1 MSAPFSAVLG
11 GYLDLRWRLNPVE
24 ATFHGV
30 PEFDGL
36 FAQYDA
42 ESVREQLAALVSY
55 ENAIEEADAGT
66 LAEEIDRTA
75 VLHSLRH
82 DMLLLGKERQFAHDP
97 AYHLLHA
104 VNGIFLLLARR
115 PADASARAVSLLAR
129 LDALPAFLDTA
140 IGVLTEPDTIFVG
153 MGISMIPGAVAL
165 IRDGLDDPAL
175 DLSVLDPF
183 ELESARV
190 RAVES
195 LEAFGEALEEMK
207 PRAGDHFAIGRELFD
222 RKLHTAHM
230 IAENADEL
238 LRFGERLRASAIAE
252 LEEIAAEIDPRA
264 HWKEIATRLR
274 ADMPSPESALDE
286 YREAME
292 ASRHF
297 TISRELMPV
306 PDAALEVMPTPGF
319 LRPLIPL
326 AAYQG
331 PGAFDPV
338 QRGLFLITL
347 PEDGESWRA
356 HCRAELPSTA
366 LHEGIPGHHLQMSI
380 GNRLPSVPRRV
391 LSTPAARE
399 GWALYCESLMA
410 EMGFLDSAAERFF
423 QAHHL
428 LWRAIRVILDVSLHT
443 KGMSMQDAAARLCD
457 ELGFEPAIAEAEA
470 KRYCAYPTY
479 QLCYAVGRRDI
490 LALRDDLRKART
502 DAFTLATFH
511 EELLQYGALPTALA
525 RWGMGLSAAQ

>member
-1 MSAPFSAVLG
+1 MG

-24 ATFHGV
+24 ATFHGLSD
-30 PEFDGL
+30 FDGL
-36 FAQYDA
+36 FAAFDA
-42 ESVREQLAALVSY
+42 ESVRAQLAALVAY
-55 ENAIEEADAGT
+55 ESAIEEAEADS

-82 DMLLLGKERQFAHDP
+82 DILQLGKERQFIHDP
-97 AYHLLHA
+97 SYHLMHA
-104 VNGIFLLLARR
+104 VNGIFLLLART
-115 PADASARAVSLLAR
+115 PADVSARAIALLAR
-129 LDALPAFLDTA
+129 LDALPAFLETA
-140 IGVLTEPDTIFVG
+140 VSVLAEPDAIFLGVG
-153 MGISMIPGAVAL
+153 ASMLPGAVAL
-165 IRDGLDDPAL
+165 IQDGLDDPAL
-175 DLSVLDPF
+175 DLSMLDPL
-183 ELESARV
+183 ELERARV
-190 RAVES
+190 RAVEA
-195 LEAFGEALEEMK
+195 LDAFGEALEGMQS
-207 PRAGDHFAIGRELFD
+207 RAGDHFAIGRELFD

-264 HWKEIATRLR
+264 HWQEIAARLR
-274 ADMPSPESALDE
+274 TDVPSPESALDE
-286 YREAME
+286 YREAMD

-297 TISRELMPV
+297 AISRGLMPST
-306 PDAALEVMPTPGF
+306 DATLDVVPTPGF

-338 QRGLFLITL
+338 QRGLFLVTL
-347 PEDGESWRA
+347 PENGESWRS

-380 GNRLPSVPRRV
+380 GNTLSSVPRRV

-410 EMGFLDSAAERFF
+410 EMGFLDSAEERFF
-423 QAHHL
+423 QAHNL
-428 LWRAIRVILDVSLHT
+428 LWRAVRVILDVSLHT
-443 KGMSMQDAAARLCD
+443 RGMSMHEAAERLQT
-457 ELGFEPAIAEAEA
+457 ELGFEAGIAEAEA

-490 LALRDDLRKART
+490 LALREDLRKAR
-502 DAFTLATFH
+502 AEGFTLGTFH

-525 RWGMGLSAAQ
+525 RWGMGLAAS

>member
-1 MSAPFSAVLG
+1 MS

-24 ATFHGV
+24 ATFHGLS
-30 PEFDGL
+30 EFDAL
-36 FAQYDA
+36 FPAYDA
-42 ESVREQLAALVSY
+42 ESVREQLAALVAY
-55 ENAIEEADAGT
+55 ENAIEEAEADS

-82 DMLLLGKERQFAHDP
+82 DMLLLGKERQFVHDP
-97 AYHLLHA
+97 SYHLMHA
-104 VNGIFLLLARR
+104 VNGIFLLLARTS
-115 PADASARAVSLLAR
+115 ADTSARATALLAR
-129 LDALPAFLDTA
+129 LDALPAFLETA
-140 IGVLTEPDTIFVG
+140 IAALTEPDSIFVG
-153 MGISMIPGAVAL
+153 VGASMIPGAVAL
-165 IRDGLDDPAL
+165 IQDGLDDPAL
-175 DLSVLDPF
+175 DLSMLDPL
-183 ELESARV
+183 ELERARV

-195 LEAFGEALEEMK
+195 LDAFGDALEEMK
-207 PRAGDHFAIGRELFD
+207 TRAGEHFAIGRELFD
-222 RKLHTAHM
+222 RKLRTAHM
-230 IAENADEL
+230 ITDNADEL
-238 LRFGERLRASAIAE
+238 LRFGERLRVSAIAE
-252 LEEIAAEIDPRA
+252 LEQIAAEIDPRA
-264 HWKEIATRLR
+264 HWQEIAERLR
-274 ADMPSPESALDE
+274 ADIPSPESALDE

-297 TISRELMPV
+297 TISRELMPTT
-306 PDAALEVMPTPGF
+306 DAVLEVMPTPGF

-338 QRGLFLITL
+338 QRGLFLVTL
-347 PEDGESWRA
+347 PENGESWRS

-380 GNRLPSVPRRV
+380 GNKLPSVPRRV

-410 EMGFLDSAAERFF
+410 EMGFLDSAEERFF
-423 QAHHL
+423 QAHNL
-428 LWRAIRVILDVSLHT
+428 LWRAVRVILDVSLHT
-443 KGMSMQDAAARLCD
+443 KGMSMLDAAARLRE
-457 ELGFEPAIAEAEA
+457 ELGFEPNIAEAEA

-490 LALRDDLRKART
+490 LALREDLRKARSEE
-502 DAFTLATFH
+502 FTLATFH

-525 RWGMGLSAAQ
+525 RWGMGLAEVG

>member
-1 MSAPFSAVLG
+1 MTATLSAVMG

-30 PEFDGL
+30 SEFDGL
-36 FAQYDA
+36 LPAFDD
-42 ESVREQLAALVSY
+42 ESVREQLAALVAY
-55 ENAIEEADAGT
+55 ENAIEEAESDT

-75 VLHSLRH
+75 VLHALRH
-82 DMLLLGKERQFAHDP
+82 DMFLLGRERQFVHDP
-97 AYHLLHA
+97 AYHLMHA
-104 VNGIFLLLARR
+104 VNGIFILLARQ
-115 PADASARAVSLLAR
+115 PADATARATALLAR
-129 LDALPAFLDTA
+129 LDALPAFLETA
-140 IGVLTEPDTIFVG
+140 VAVIAEPDAIFVSVG
-153 MGISMIPGAVAL
+153 ASMIPGAIAL
-165 IRDGLDDPAL
+165 IQDGLDDPAIDLSMLDPL
-175 DLSVLDPF
+175 DLAR
-183 ELESARV
+183 ARV
-190 RAVES
+190 QAVES
-195 LEAFGEALEEMK
+195 LEAFGDALEEMK
-207 PRAGDHFAIGRELFD
+207 ARAGNHYAIGRELFD
-222 RKLHTAHM
+222 IKLHTAHM

-238 LRFGERLRASAIAE
+238 LRFGEKLRASAIAE
-252 LEEIAAEIDPRA
+252 LELIAAEIDPNA
-264 HWKEIATRLR
+264 HWQEVAARLR
-274 ADMPSPESALDE
+274 TDNPSPESALDE
-286 YREAME
+286 YREAMD

-297 TISRELMPV
+297 TISRDLMPV
-306 PDAALEVMPTPGF
+306 PAATLDVVPTPDF

-331 PGAFDPV
+331 AGAFDPV
-338 QRGLFLITL
+338 QRGLFLVTL
-347 PEDGESWRA
+347 PEAGEAWHS

-380 GNRLPSVPRRV
+380 GNLLPSVPRRV

-423 QAHHL
+423 QAHNL

-443 KGMSMQDAAARLCD
+443 KGMSMEDAAKRLRD
-457 ELGFEPAIAEAEA
+457 ELGFDAGIADAEA

-490 LALRDDLRKART
+490 LALREDLRKARAG
-502 DAFTLATFH
+502 DFTLATFH

-525 RWGMGLSAAQ
+525 RWGMGLAAVE

>member
-1 MSAPFSAVLG
+1 MSTSLSAVID

-30 PEFDGL
+30 REFDGQL
-36 FAQYDA
+36 AAYDS
-42 ESVREQLAALVSY
+42 ESVREQLAALASY
-55 ENAIEEADAGT
+55 ESAIEEAEAGT

-75 VLHSLRH
+75 VLHSVRH
-82 DMLLLGKERQFAHDP
+82 EMLVLEREMPFARNP
-97 AYHLLHA
+97 AHHLWHA

-115 PADASARAVSLLAR
+115 PADSADRAASLLAR
-129 LDALPAFLDTA
+129 LQALPEFLETA
-140 IGVLTEPDTIFVG
+140 AQVITRPDSTLVGVARA
-153 MGISMIPGAVAL
+153 MIPGAISLVQ
-165 IRDGLDDPAL
+165 DGLDDPAL
-175 DLSVLDPF
+175 DLSMLDPL
-183 ELESARV
+183 ELERARV
-190 RAVES
+190 LAVES
-195 LEAFGEALEEMK
+195 IDGFAEALSEMEA
-207 PRAGDHFAIGRELFD
+207 RAGENFAIGRELFD

-230 IAENADEL
+230 IADNADEL

-252 LEEIAAEIDPRA
+252 LEQIAMEIDPHVPWRTVA
-264 HWKEIATRLR
+264 ERLR
-274 ADMPSPESALDE
+274 NDMPSPESALDE

-292 ASRHF
+292 ASRSF
-297 TISRELMPV
+297 TITRDLMPV
-306 PDAALEVMPTPGF
+306 PHAELDVVPTPNF

-338 QRGLFLITL
+338 QRGLFLVTV
-347 PEDGESWRA
+347 PENGESWSS

-366 LHEGIPGHHLQMSI
+366 LHEGVPGHHLQMSL
-380 GNRLPSVPRRV
+380 GNRLESIPRRV

-423 QAHHL
+423 QAHNL
-428 LWRAIRVILDVSLHT
+428 LWRAVRVILDVSLHT
-443 KGMSMQDAAARLCD
+443 KGMSMDEAAARLQD
-457 ELGFEPAIAEAEA
+457 ELGFEPHIAQAEA
-470 KRYCAYPTY
+470 KRYCANPTY

-490 LALRDDLRKART
+490 LALRDDLRRART
-502 DAFTLATFH
+502 DEFTLASFH

-525 RWGMGLSAAQ
+525 RWGMGLSAGE

>member
-1 MSAPFSAVLG
+1 MG

-24 ATFHGV
+24 ATFHGLS
-30 PEFDGL
+30 EFDAL
-36 FAQYDA
+36 YAAYDA
-42 ESVREQLAALVSY
+42 DSVRAQLAALVAY
-55 ENAIEEADAGT
+55 ENAIEEAEADT

-82 DMLLLGKERQFAHDP
+82 DMLLLGKERQFVHDP
-97 AYHLLHA
+97 SYHLMHA
-104 VNGIFLLLARR
+104 VNGIFLLLARAT
-115 PADASARAVSLLAR
+115 ADPSARAAALLAR
-129 LDALPAFLDTA
+129 LEALPDFLDTA
-140 IGVLTEPDTIFVG
+140 IAALTEPDSIFVG
-153 MGISMIPGAVAL
+153 VGASMIPGAIAL
-165 IRDGLDDPAL
+165 IQDGLDDPAL
-175 DLSVLDPF
+175 DLSMLDPL
-183 ELESARV
+183 ELERARV

-195 LEAFGEALEEMK
+195 LDAFGDALKEMK
-207 PRAGDHFAIGRELFD
+207 TRAGDHFAIGRELFD
-222 RKLHTAHM
+222 RKLRTAHM
-230 IAENADEL
+230 IGDNADEL

-252 LEEIAAEIDPRA
+252 LEQIAAEIDPRA
-264 HWKEIATRLR
+264 HWQEIAERLR
-274 ADMPSPESALDE
+274 ADIPSPESALDE

-297 TISRELMPV
+297 TISRELMPAT
-306 PDAALEVMPTPGF
+306 DAVLEVVPTPGF

-338 QRGLFLITL
+338 QRGLFLVTL
-347 PEDGESWRA
+347 PENGESWRS

-380 GNRLPSVPRRV
+380 GNKLPSVPRRV

-410 EMGFLDSAAERFF
+410 EMGFLDSPEERFF
-423 QAHHL
+423 QAHNL
-428 LWRAIRVILDVSLHT
+428 LWRAVRVILDVSLHT
-443 KGMSMQDAAARLCD
+443 KGMSMIEAAERLRD
-457 ELGFEPAIAEAEA
+457 ELGFEPNIAEAEA

-490 LALRDDLRKART
+490 LALREDLRKARS
-502 DAFTLATFH
+502 DDFTLATFH

-525 RWGMGLSAAQ
+525 RWGMGLAQVG

>member
-1 MSAPFSAVLG
+1 MSAPLSAVVS
-11 GYLDLRWRLNPVE
+11 GYIDLRWRLNPVE

-30 PEFDGL
+30 TEFDGQ
-36 FAQYDA
+36 FASFDA

-55 ENAIEEADAGT
+55 ESAVEEAEAET

-82 DMLLLGKERQFAHDP
+82 DMLLLERERPFARNP
-97 AYHLLHA
+97 AQHLSHA

-115 PADASARAVSLLAR
+115 PSDSPERAASLLAR
-129 LDALPAFLDTA
+129 LQALPAFLETA
-140 IGVLTEPDTIFVG
+140 VAVLTEPDSIFVG
-153 MGISMIPGAVAL
+153 VATSMLPGAIAL
-165 IRDGLDDPAL
+165 IESGLDDPGL
-175 DLSVLDPF
+175 DFTMLDPLEF
-183 ELESARV
+183 ERARV
-190 RAVES
+190 VAVES
-195 LEAFGEALEEMK
+195 LEAFGGALAEME
-207 PRAGDHFAIGRELFD
+207 PRAGTHFAIGRDLFD

-230 IAENADEL
+230 IVENADEL

-252 LEEIAAEIDPRA
+252 LEQIAMEIDPHVPWQEVA
-264 HWKEIATRLR
+264 SRLR
-274 ADMPSPESALDE
+274 GDMPSAESAIDE

-297 TISRELMPV
+297 TISRDLMPV
-306 PDAALEVMPTPGF
+306 PDATLDVVPTPDF

-338 QRGLFLITL
+338 QRGLFLVTL
-347 PEDGESWRA
+347 PENGESWRA
-356 HCRAELPSTA
+356 HCRAELPTTA
-366 LHEGIPGHHLQMSI
+366 LHEGVPGHHLQMAV
-380 GNRLPSVPRRV
+380 GNRLESIPRRV

-423 QAHHL
+423 QAHNL
-428 LWRAIRVILDVSLHT
+428 LWRAVRVILDVSLHT
-443 KGMSMQDAAARLCD
+443 KGMSMEEAAARLRD
-457 ELGFEPAIAEAEA
+457 ELGFEEHIAESEA

-490 LALRDDLRKART
+490 LALREDQRRART
-502 DAFTLATFH
+502 DEFTLASFH
-511 EELLQYGALPTALA
+511 AELLQYGALPTALA
-525 RWGMGLSAAQ
+525 RWGMGLAAD

>member
-1 MSAPFSAVLG
+1 VSATFSAVMG

-24 ATFHGV
+24 ATFHGLT
-30 PEFDGL
+30 EFDGL
-36 FAQYDA
+36 LASYDA
-42 ESVREQLAALVSY
+42 VSVREQLAALVAY
-55 ENAIEEADAGT
+55 ESAIEEAEAST
-66 LAEEIDRTA
+66 LSEEIDRTA

-82 DMLLLGKERQFAHDP
+82 DMLLLGKERQFVHDP
-97 AYHLLHA
+97 SFHLMHA
-104 VNGIFLLLARR
+104 VNGIFLLLARTS
-115 PADASARAVSLLAR
+115 ADPSARAIALLAR
-129 LDALPAFLDTA
+129 LDALPAFLETA
-140 IGVLTEPDTIFVG
+140 VSVLTEPDSIFVG
-153 MGISMIPGAVAL
+153 VGASMIPGAVAL
-165 IRDGLDDPAL
+165 IQDGLDDPAL
-175 DLSVLDPF
+175 DLTMLDPL
-183 ELESARV
+183 ELEHARV
-190 RAVES
+190 RAVDA
-195 LEAFGEALEEMK
+195 LDAFADALEEMK
-207 PRAGDHFAIGRELFD
+207 SVAGDHFAIGRELFD

-230 IAENADEL
+230 ITENADEL
-238 LRFGERLRASAIAE
+238 LRFGEKLRASAIAD
-252 LEEIAAEIDPRA
+252 LEQISAEIDPRA
-264 HWKEIATRLR
+264 HWQEIAARLR
-274 ADMPSPESALDE
+274 SDTPSPESALDE

-297 TISRELMPV
+297 TISRELMPAT
-306 PDAALEVMPTPGF
+306 DAVLEVIPTPGF

-338 QRGLFLITL
+338 QRGLFLVTL
-347 PEDGESWRA
+347 PDDGESWRS

-380 GNRLPSVPRRV
+380 GNKLPSVPRRV

-410 EMGFLDSAAERFF
+410 EMGFLDSAEERFF
-423 QAHHL
+423 QAHNL

-443 KGMSMQDAAARLCD
+443 RGMRMEEAAARLCE
-457 ELGFEPAIAEAEA
+457 ELGFEPGIAEAEA

-490 LALRDDLRKART
+490 LALREDLRKAR
-502 DAFTLATFH
+502 AEEFTLGTFH

-525 RWGMGLSAAQ
+525 RWGMGLAAVE

>member
-1 MSAPFSAVLG
+1 VSAALSAVIG

-24 ATFHGV
+24 ASFHGLT
-30 PEFDGL
+30 EFDGV
-36 FAQYDA
+36 FATYDA
-42 ESVREQLAALVSY
+42 QSVREQLAALVSY
-55 ENAIEEADAGT
+55 ENAIEEADAST

-82 DMLLLGKERQFAHDP
+82 DQLLLGKERQFVHDP
-97 AYHLLHA
+97 AFHLLHA
-104 VNGIFLLLARR
+104 VNGLFMLLARR
-115 PADASARAVSLLAR
+115 PADSSARATSLLAR
-129 LDALPAFLDTA
+129 LEALPAFLETA
-140 IGVLTEPDTIFVG
+140 VSVLTEPDSIFIGVAA
-153 MGISMIPGAVAL
+153 SVIPGAIAL
-165 IRDGLDDPAL
+165 IQDGLDDPAL
-175 DLSVLDPF
+175 DLTMLDPL
-183 ELESARV
+183 ELERARLL
-190 RAVES
+190 AVES
-195 LEAFGEALEEMK
+195 LETFADALEEMK
-207 PRAGDHFAIGRELFD
+207 ARAGSHFAIGRELFD
-222 RKLHTAHM
+222 RKLRTAHM

-238 LRFGERLRASAIAE
+238 LRFGERLRASAIAQ
-252 LEEIAAEIDPRA
+252 LEQIAAEIDPRA
-264 HWKEIATRLR
+264 CWQEIATRLR
-274 ADMPSPESALDE
+274 ADMPSPDSALDE
-286 YREAME
+286 YRDAME
-292 ASRHF
+292 AARHF

-306 PDAALEVMPTPGF
+306 PDTTLEVVPTPDF

-338 QRGLFLITL
+338 QRGLFLVTL
-347 PEDGESWRA
+347 PENGESWRA

-380 GNRLPSVPRRV
+380 GNQLPSVPRRV

-443 KGMSMQDAAARLCD
+443 KGMSMEEAAARLHD
-457 ELGFEPAIAEAEA
+457 ELGFEPHIAEAEA

-490 LALRDDLRKART
+490 LALREDLRKARS
-502 DAFTLATFH
+502 DDFTLATFH

-525 RWGMGLSAAQ
+525 RWGMGLAAVE

>member
-1 MSAPFSAVLG
+1 VSAPLSAVMS

-30 PEFDGL
+30 TEFDGM
-36 FAQYDA
+36 FAAYDA

-55 ENAIEEADAGT
+55 ENAIEEAEAAS

-82 DMLLLGKERQFAHDP
+82 DQLLLGKERQFVHDP
-97 AYHLLHA
+97 SFHLMHV

-115 PADASARAVSLLAR
+115 TDKTAERAASLLAR
-129 LDALPAFLDTA
+129 LQALPAFLEA
-140 IGVLTEPDTIFVG
+140 AHAVLTEPDAVFVE
-153 MGISMIPGAVAL
+153 MGLSLIPGAIAL
-165 IRDGLDDPAL
+165 VQDGLDDPSL
-175 DLSVLDPF
+175 DLALLD
-183 ELESARV
+183 ELELERAR
-190 RAVES
+190 REAVES
-195 LEAFGEALEEMK
+195 LEGFSDLLIEMRA
-207 PRAGDHFAIGRELFD
+207 RAGDHFAIGRELFD
-222 RKLHTAHM
+222 HKLHTAHM

-238 LRFGERLRASAIAE
+238 LRFGERLRATAIAE
-252 LEEIAAEIDPRA
+252 LEHIAKEIEPGVPWQKIAAQ
-264 HWKEIATRLR
+264 LR
-274 ADMPSPESALDE
+274 TDIPTPESALDE

-306 PDAALEVMPTPGF
+306 PDTTLEVVPTPEF
-319 LRPLIPL
+319 LRPMVPL

-338 QRGLFLITL
+338 QRGYFLVTL
-347 PEDGESWRA
+347 PANGESWRS

-380 GNRLPSVPRRV
+380 GNQLSSVPRRV

-443 KGMSMQDAAARLCD
+443 KGMSMEEAAARLRD
-457 ELGFEPAIAEAEA
+457 ELGFEPHVAEAEA

-490 LALRDDLRKART
+490 LALREDMRKAR
-502 DAFTLATFH
+502 ASEFSLSAFH

-525 RWGMGLSAAQ
+525 RWGMGLSAV

>member
-1 MSAPFSAVLG
+1 MS

-24 ATFHGV
+24 ATYHGV
-30 PEFDGL
+30 TEFDGM
-36 FAQYDA
+36 FAAFDA

-55 ENAIEEADAGT
+55 ENAIEEAESET

-82 DMLLLGKERQFAHDP
+82 DLLLLEKERKFAHDP
-97 AYHLLHA
+97 SFHLVHA
-104 VNGIFLLLARR
+104 VNGIFLLLTRSGAN
-115 PADASARAVSLLAR
+115 PVERAAAVLAR
-129 LDALPAFLDTA
+129 LQALPAFLETA
-140 IGVLTEPDTIFVG
+140 GVALTQPDTVFIG
-153 MGISMIPGAVAL
+153 MGEAMIPGAIAL
-165 IRDGLDDPAL
+165 IQDGLDDPTL
-175 DLSVLDPF
+175 DLAVLD
-183 ELESARV
+183 ELDLERAR
-190 RAVES
+190 REAVES
-195 LEAFGEALEEMK
+195 LESFGDALAEMRG
-207 PRAGDHFAIGRELFD
+207 RAGNHFAIGRELFD

-238 LRFGERLRASAIAE
+238 LRFGERLRAAAIAE
-252 LEEIAAEIDPRA
+252 IEQIAREIAPGVSWQEIAAE
-264 HWKEIATRLR
+264 LR
-274 ADMPSPESALDE
+274 TDIPSPDSALHE
-286 YREAME
+286 YREAMD
-292 ASRHF
+292 ASRSF
-297 TISRELMPV
+297 TISRDLMPV
-306 PDAALEVMPTPGF
+306 PDTALEVVPTPDF

-338 QRGLFLITL
+338 QRGLFLVTL
-347 PEDGESWRA
+347 PENGESWRS

-380 GNRLPSVPRRV
+380 GNQLPSVPRRV

-443 KGMSMQDAAARLCD
+443 KGLSMEEAAARLRD
-457 ELGFEPAIAEAEA
+457 ELGFEPHVAEAEA

-490 LALRDDLRKART
+490 LALREDVRRARS
-502 DAFTLATFH
+502 DQFSLSAFH

-525 RWGMGLSAAQ
+525 RWGMGLSAVE

>member
-1 MSAPFSAVLG
+1 MQG
-11 GYLDLRWRLNPVE
+11 R
-24 ATFHGV
+24 
-30 PEFDGL
+30 
-36 FAQYDA
+36 
-42 ESVREQLAALVSY
+42 AANHY
-55 ENAIEEADAGT
+55 
-66 LAEEIDRTA
+66 
-75 VLHSLRH
+75 
-82 DMLLLGKERQFAHDP
+82 
-97 AYHLLHA
+97 
-104 VNGIFLLLARR
+104 
-115 PADASARAVSLLAR
+115 
-129 LDALPAFLDTA
+129 
-140 IGVLTEPDTIFVG
+140 
-153 MGISMIPGAVAL
+153 
-165 IRDGLDDPAL
+165 
-175 DLSVLDPF
+175 
-183 ELESARV
+183 
-190 RAVES
+190 
-195 LEAFGEALEEMK
+195 
-207 PRAGDHFAIGRELFD
+207 AIGRELFD

-238 LRFGERLRASAIAE
+238 LRFGERLRATALAE
-252 LEEIAAEIDPRA
+252 LEKIAKEIDPGVPWQEIAAQ
-264 HWKEIATRLR
+264 LR
-274 ADMPSPESALDE
+274 TDIPSPDSALEE

-297 TISRELMPV
+297 TISRDLMPV
-306 PDAALEVMPTPGF
+306 PDTTLEVVPTPDF

-338 QRGLFLITL
+338 QRGLFLVTL
-347 PEDGESWRA
+347 PEHGESWRS

-443 KGMSMQDAAARLCD
+443 KGMSMEEAAARLRD
-457 ELGFEPAIAEAEA
+457 ELGFEPHIAEAEA

-490 LALRDDLRKART
+490 LALREDLRKART
-502 DAFTLATFH
+502 GEFSLSTFH

-525 RWGMGLSAAQ
+525 RWGMGLAAVE

>member
-1 MSAPFSAVLG
+1 MSAPLSAVMG

-30 PEFDGL
+30 TEFDGM
-36 FAQYDA
+36 FAAYDA
-42 ESVREQLAALVSY
+42 ESVREQLAALVAY
-55 ENAIEEADAGT
+55 ENAIEEAGAET

-82 DMLLLGKERQFAHDP
+82 DLLVLGQERQFAHDP
-97 AYHLLHA
+97 SFHLMHA

-115 PADASARAVSLLAR
+115 AANSAERVGAVLAR
-129 LDALPAFLDTA
+129 LQALPAFLETA
-140 IGVLTEPDTIFVG
+140 ITVLTEPDAVFVS
-153 MGISMIPGAVAL
+153 MGLSMIPGAIAL
-165 IRDGLDDPAL
+165 IQDGLDDPAL
-175 DLSVLDPF
+175 ELALLD
-183 ELESARV
+183 ELELERAR
-190 RAVES
+190 REAIEA
-195 LEAFGEALEEMK
+195 LEAFCDVLVEMQG
-207 PRAGDHFAIGRELFD
+207 RAGNHFAIGRELFD

-230 IAENADEL
+230 IAESADEL
-238 LRFGERLRASAIAE
+238 LRFGERLRATAIAE
-252 LEEIAAEIDPRA
+252 LEKIAKEMDPGVPWQEIAA
-264 HWKEIATRLR
+264 RLR
-274 ADMPSPESALDE
+274 TDIPSPDSALEE

-297 TISRELMPV
+297 TISRDLMPV
-306 PDAALEVMPTPGF
+306 PNTTLEVVPTPGF

-338 QRGLFLITL
+338 QRGLFLVTL
-347 PEDGESWRA
+347 PENGESWRS

-366 LHEGIPGHHLQMSI
+366 LHEGFPGHHLQMSI
-380 GNRLPSVPRRV
+380 GNQLPSMPRRV

-399 GWALYCESLMA
+399 GWALYCETLMA

-443 KGMSMQDAAARLCD
+443 KGMSMEEAAARLRD
-457 ELGFEPAIAEAEA
+457 ELGFEPHIAEAEA

-490 LALRDDLRKART
+490 LALREDLRKAR
-502 DAFTLATFH
+502 ATEFSLSAFH

-525 RWGMGLSAAQ
+525 RWGMGLAAVE

>member
-1 MSAPFSAVLG
+1 VSAPLSAVMS

-24 ATFHGV
+24 ATYHGV
-30 PEFDGL
+30 TEFDGM
-36 FAQYDA
+36 FAAYDA
-42 ESVREQLAALVSY
+42 ESVREQIAALVAY
-55 ENAIEEADAGT
+55 ENAIEEADADT
-66 LAEEIDRTA
+66 LADEIDRTA

-82 DMLLLGKERQFAHDP
+82 DLLLLGKERQFVHDP
-97 AYHLLHA
+97 SFHLMHA

-115 PADASARAVSLLAR
+115 TENTVERATALLAR
-129 LDALPAFLDTA
+129 LQALPAFLEIA
-140 IGVLTEPDTIFVG
+140 LSVLTEPDTVFTGVG
-153 MGISMIPGAVAL
+153 LSVVPGAIAL
-165 IRDGLDDPAL
+165 IQDGLEDPLL
-175 DLSVLDPF
+175 DLAVLD
-183 ELESARV
+183 ELELERAR
-190 RAVES
+190 RDAVES
-195 LEAFGEALEEMK
+195 LEAFSDALLEMQG
-207 PRAGDHFAIGRELFD
+207 RAGNHFAIGRELFD

-230 IAENADEL
+230 ITENADEL
-238 LRFGERLRASAIAE
+238 LRFGERLRATAISE
-252 LEEIAAEIDPRA
+252 LEQIAKEIEPGVPWQEIAA
-264 HWKEIATRLR
+264 RLR
-274 ADMPSPESALDE
+274 TDMPSPEEALDE
-286 YREAME
+286 YRDAME
-292 ASRHF
+292 ASRNF
-297 TISRELMPV
+297 VISRELMPV
-306 PDAALEVMPTPGF
+306 PEAMLEVVPTPDC

-338 QRGLFLITL
+338 QRGLFLVTL
-347 PEDGESWRA
+347 PENGDSWRA

-380 GNRLPSVPRRV
+380 GNQLPSVPRRV

-443 KGMSMQDAAARLCD
+443 KNMTMEEAAARLRD
-457 ELGFEPAIAEAEA
+457 ELGFEPHIAEAEA

-490 LALRDDLRKART
+490 LALREDVRKART
-502 DAFTLATFH
+502 EDFSLWAFH

-525 RWGMGLSAAQ
+525 RWGMGLAATG

>member
-1 MSAPFSAVLG
+1 MS
-11 GYLDLRWRLNPVE
+11 GYIDMRWRLNPVE

-30 PEFDGL
+30 YEFDGQ
-36 FAQYDA
+36 FAAYDA
-42 ESVREQLAALVSY
+42 ESVREQIAALVAFES
-55 ENAIEEADAGT
+55 AIEGAEAET

-75 VLHSLRH
+75 VLSSLRH
-82 DMLLLGKERQFAHDP
+82 DVLLLERERPFARNP
-97 AYHLLHA
+97 AHHLWHA

-115 PADASARAVSLLAR
+115 PADSAERAASLLAR
-129 LDALPAFLDTA
+129 LHALPAFLETA
-140 IGVLTEPDTIFVG
+140 AAVLTEPDAIFVG
-153 MGISMIPGAVAL
+153 MAASMIPGAVSL
-165 IRDGLDDPAL
+165 IEDGLDDPAL
-175 DLSVLDPF
+175 DLTMLDPL
-183 ELESARV
+183 ELDRARV
-190 RAVES
+190 VAVES
-195 LEAFGEALEEMK
+195 LESFAVALAQMES
-207 PRAGDHFAIGRELFD
+207 RAGENFAIGRDLFD

-238 LRFGERLRASAIAE
+238 LRFGERLRVSAIAE
-252 LEEIAAEIDPRA
+252 LEQIALEIDPHA
-264 HWKEIATRLR
+264 PWQTIASRLR
-274 ADMPSPESALDE
+274 DDMPTPETAIDE
-286 YREAME
+286 YRAAME

-297 TISRELMPV
+297 TITRDLMPV
-306 PDAALEVMPTPGF
+306 PDATLDVVPTPSF

-338 QRGLFLITL
+338 QRGLFLVTL
-347 PEDGESWRA
+347 PENGESWSV

-366 LHEGIPGHHLQMSI
+366 LHEGIPGHHLQMSL
-380 GNRLPSVPRRV
+380 GNQLASIPRRV

-399 GWALYCESLMA
+399 GWALYCESLMV

-428 LWRAIRVILDVSLHT
+428 LWRAVRVILDVSLHT
-443 KGMSMQDAAARLCD
+443 KGMSMEEAAARLRD
-457 ELGFEPAIAEAEA
+457 ELGFEAHIAEAEA

-490 LALRDDLRKART
+490 LALRDDLRRARM
-502 DAFTLATFH
+502 DEFTLASFH

-525 RWGMGLSAAQ
+525 RWGMGLAAVE

>member
-1 MSAPFSAVLG
+1 MS

-24 ATFHGV
+24 ATYHGV
-30 PEFDGL
+30 TEFDGT
-36 FAQYDA
+36 FAAYDP

-55 ENAIEEADAGT
+55 ENAIEEAEAET

-82 DMLLLGKERQFAHDP
+82 DLLLLGKERKFAHDP
-97 AYHLLHA
+97 SFHLMHA
-104 VNGIFLLLARR
+104 VNGIFLLLTRSG
-115 PADASARAVSLLAR
+115 ADPVERAAAVLAR
-129 LDALPAFLDTA
+129 LQALPEFLETA
-140 IGVLTEPDTIFVG
+140 SAVLTQPDTVFIG
-153 MGISMIPGAVAL
+153 MGESMIPGAIAL
-165 IRDGLDDPAL
+165 IQDGLDDPVL
-175 DLSVLDPF
+175 DLAMLD
-183 ELESARV
+183 ELDLERAR
-190 RAVES
+190 REAVES
-195 LEAFGEALEEMK
+195 LEAFGDALAEMRA
-207 PRAGDHFAIGRELFD
+207 RAGNHFAIGRELFD
-222 RKLHTAHM
+222 SKLHTAHM

-238 LRFGERLRASAIAE
+238 LRFGERLRAAAIAE
-252 LEEIAAEIDPRA
+252 IEQIAKEIAPGVSWQEIAAE
-264 HWKEIATRLR
+264 LR
-274 ADMPSPESALDE
+274 ADMPSPDSALHE
-286 YREAME
+286 YREAMD
-292 ASRHF
+292 ASRSF

-306 PDAALEVMPTPGF
+306 PDTALEVLPTPGF

-331 PGAFDPV
+331 PGAFDSV
-338 QRGLFLITL
+338 QRGLFLVTL
-347 PEDGESWRA
+347 PENGESWRS

-380 GNRLPSVPRRV
+380 GNQLPSVPRRV

-443 KGMSMQDAAARLCD
+443 KGLSMEEAAARLRD
-457 ELGFEPAIAEAEA
+457 ELGFEPHVAEAEA

-490 LALRDDLRKART
+490 LALREDARRARS
-502 DAFTLATFH
+502 DQFSLSAFH

-525 RWGMGLSAAQ
+525 RWGMGLSAAE

>member
-1 MSAPFSAVLG
+1 MTATLSAVMG

-30 PEFDGL
+30 SEFDGL
-36 FAQYDA
+36 FPAYDA
-42 ESVREQLAALVSY
+42 ESVREQLAALVAY
-55 ENAIEEADAGT
+55 ENAIEEAEAET
-66 LAEEIDRTA
+66 LADEIDRTA
-75 VLHSLRH
+75 VLHALRH
-82 DMLLLGKERQFAHDP
+82 DMLLLGKERQFVHDP
-97 AYHLLHA
+97 AYHLMHA
-104 VNGIFLLLARR
+104 VNGIFILLARQ
-115 PADASARAVSLLAR
+115 PADPTQRATALLAR
-129 LDALPAFLDTA
+129 LDALPAFLETA
-140 IGVLTEPDTIFVG
+140 AAVIAEPDAIFVG
-153 MGISMIPGAVAL
+153 VGASMIPGAVAL
-165 IRDGLDDPAL
+165 IRDGLDDPAI
-175 DLSVLDPF
+175 DLSMLEPLDF
-183 ELESARV
+183 ERARV
-190 RAVES
+190 QAVDA
-195 LEAFGEALEEMK
+195 LEAFGDALEEMK
-207 PRAGDHFAIGRELFD
+207 ARAGNHYAIGRELFD
-222 RKLHTAHM
+222 SKLHTAHM
-230 IAENADEL
+230 IAENADEI
-238 LRFGERLRASAIAE
+238 LRFGEKLRASAIVE
-252 LEEIAAEIDPRA
+252 LELIAAEIDPNA
-264 HWKEIATRLR
+264 HWKEIAAQLR
-274 ADMPSPESALDE
+274 TDIPSPESALDE

-306 PDAALEVMPTPGF
+306 PTATLDVVPTPDF

-338 QRGLFLITL
+338 QRGLFLVTL
-347 PEDGESWRA
+347 PEAGESWRS

-380 GNRLPSVPRRV
+380 GNQLPSVPRRV

-423 QAHHL
+423 QAHNL

-443 KGMSMQDAAARLCD
+443 KGMSMEDAATRLRD
-457 ELGFEPAIAEAEA
+457 ELGFDAGIAEAEA

-490 LALRDDLRKART
+490 LALREDLRKARAG
-502 DAFTLATFH
+502 DFTLATFH

-525 RWGMGLSAAQ
+525 RWGMGLAAVE

>member
-1 MSAPFSAVLG
+1 MSAPLSAVMS

-24 ATFHGV
+24 ATYHNV
-30 PEFDGL
+30 AEFDGM
-36 FAQYDA
+36 FAAYDA
-42 ESVREQLAALVSY
+42 ESVREQLAALASY
-55 ENAIEEADAGT
+55 ENAIEEADAET

-82 DMLLLGKERQFAHDP
+82 DQLVLGKERQFVHDP
-97 AYHLLHA
+97 SFHLIHA
-104 VNGIFLLLARR
+104 VSGIFLLLARNTTKK
-115 PADASARAVSLLAR
+115 AERATALLAR
-129 LDALPAFLDTA
+129 LQALPGFLETA
-140 IGVLTEPDTIFVG
+140 TAVLTEPDTVFVD
-153 MGISMIPGAVAL
+153 MATSMIPGATAL
-165 IRDGLDDPAL
+165 VQDGLDDPSL
-175 DLSVLDPF
+175 DLALLD
-183 ELESARV
+183 ELELERAR
-190 RAVES
+190 REAVES
-195 LEAFGEALEEMK
+195 LEAFGEVLGAMRT
-207 PRAGDHFAIGRELFD
+207 RAGNHFAIGRELFD

-230 IAENADEL
+230 ISENADEL
-238 LRFGERLRASAIAE
+238 LRFGERLRATATAE
-252 LEEIAAEIDPRA
+252 LELIAKEIEPGVHWQDIAA
-264 HWKEIATRLR
+264 RLR
-274 ADMPSPESALDE
+274 TDIPTPDSALEE
-286 YREAME
+286 YREAMD
-292 ASRHF
+292 ASRKF
-297 TISRELMPV
+297 TIAHDLMPV
-306 PDAALEVMPTPGF
+306 PDVTLEVVPTPDF

-338 QRGLFLITL
+338 QRGLFLVTL
-347 PEDGESWRA
+347 PEHGESWRS

-380 GNRLPSVPRRV
+380 GNLLPSVPRRV

-443 KGMSMQDAAARLCD
+443 KGMSVEDAAACLRD
-457 ELGFEPAIAEAEA
+457 ELGFEPHIAEAEA

-490 LALRDDLRKART
+490 LALREDMRKART
-502 DAFTLATFH
+502 HEFSLSAFH

-525 RWGMGLSAAQ
+525 RWGMGLAVTG

>member
-1 MSAPFSAVLG
+1 VSAPLSAVMA

-24 ATFHGV
+24 ATYHGV
-30 PEFDGL
+30 TELDGT
-36 FAQYDA
+36 FAAYDP
-42 ESVREQLAALVSY
+42 ESVREQLAALASY
-55 ENAIEEADAGT
+55 ENAIEEAEAET

-82 DMLLLGKERQFAHDP
+82 DLLLLGQERKFAHDP
-97 AYHLLHA
+97 SFHLMHA
-104 VNGIFLLLARR
+104 VNGIFLLLTRGGAN
-115 PADASARAVSLLAR
+115 SVERAVAVLAR
-129 LDALPAFLDTA
+129 LQALPAFLETA
-140 IGVLTEPDTIFVG
+140 AAVLTEPDSIFIG
-153 MGISMIPGAVAL
+153 MGESMIPGAIAL
-165 IRDGLDDPAL
+165 IQDGLDDPAL
-175 DLSVLDPF
+175 DLAVLD
-183 ELESARV
+183 ELDLEHAR
-190 RAVES
+190 RQAVES
-195 LEAFGEALEEMK
+195 LETFGEVLAEMRG
-207 PRAGDHFAIGRELFD
+207 RAGNHYAIGRALFD

-238 LRFGERLRASAIAE
+238 LRYGERLRAAAIAE
-252 LEEIAAEIDPRA
+252 IEQIAWEIEPGVPWQEIAA
-264 HWKEIATRLR
+264 RLR
-274 ADMPSPESALDE
+274 TDIPSPGSALHE
-286 YREAME
+286 YRQALE

-297 TISRELMPV
+297 TISRDLMPV
-306 PDAALEVMPTPGF
+306 PDTALEVIPTPDF

-338 QRGLFLITL
+338 QRGLFLVTL
-347 PEDGESWRA
+347 PENGESWRP

-366 LHEGIPGHHLQMSI
+366 LHEGIPGHHLQMST
-380 GNRLPSVPRRV
+380 GNQLPSVPRRV

-443 KGMSMQDAAARLCD
+443 KGMSMEEAAARLRD
-457 ELGFEPAIAEAEA
+457 ELGFEPHVAEAEA

-490 LALRDDLRKART
+490 LSLREDVRRARS
-502 DAFTLATFH
+502 DEFSLSEFH

-525 RWGMGLSAAQ
+525 RWGMGLSAV

>member
-1 MSAPFSAVLG
+1 MSAPLSAVMS

-30 PEFDGL
+30 TEFDGL
-36 FAQYDA
+36 FAAYDA

-55 ENAIEEADAGT
+55 ENAIEEADAQT

-82 DMLLLGKERQFAHDP
+82 DQLMLGKERQFVHDP
-97 AYHLLHA
+97 SLHLMHA
-104 VNGIFLLLARR
+104 VNGIFLLLT
-115 PADASARAVSLLAR
+115 RAGGSGERAASLLAR
-129 LDALPAFLDTA
+129 LQALPAFLETA
-140 IGVLTEPDTIFVG
+140 AAVLTEPDAVFVG
-153 MGISMIPGAVAL
+153 TALTVVPGAVAL
-165 IRDGLDDPAL
+165 IQDGLDDPTL
-175 DLSVLDPF
+175 DLAMLD
-183 ELESARV
+183 ELELEHAR
-190 RAVES
+190 RGAV
-195 LEAFGEALEEMK
+195 EALESFGDVLIEMRG
-207 PRAGDHFAIGRELFD
+207 RAGNHFAIGRELFD

-230 IAENADEL
+230 ITENADEL
-238 LRFGERLRASAIAE
+238 LRFGERLRATAIAE
-252 LEEIAAEIDPRA
+252 LEQIAKEIEPGVPWKEIAAE
-264 HWKEIATRLR
+264 LR
-274 ADMPSPESALDE
+274 TDIPSPDSALDE

-292 ASRHF
+292 AARHF
-297 TISRELMPV
+297 TISRDLMPV
-306 PDAALEVMPTPGF
+306 PDTSLEVVSTPDF

-331 PGAFDPV
+331 PGAFDAV
-338 QRGLFLITL
+338 QRGLFLVTL
-347 PEDGESWRA
+347 PENGESWRS

-380 GNRLPSVPRRV
+380 GNQLPSVPRRV

-443 KGMSMQDAAARLCD
+443 KGMSMEEAAARLRD
-457 ELGFEPAIAEAEA
+457 ELGFESRVAEAEA

-490 LALRDDLRKART
+490 LALREDVRKART
-502 DAFTLATFH
+502 SEFSLSAFH

-525 RWGMGLSAAQ
+525 RWGMGLAAV

>member
-1 MSAPFSAVLG
+1 MSAPLAAAIS
-11 GYLDLRWRLNPVE
+11 GYIDLRWRLNPVE

-30 PEFDGL
+30 YEFDGQ
-36 FAQYDA
+36 FASYDA
-42 ESVREQLAALVSY
+42 ESVREQLSALVSF
-55 ENAIEEADAGT
+55 ESAIEEAEADT
-66 LAEEIDRTA
+66 VAEEIDRTA

-82 DMLLLGKERQFAHDP
+82 EILLLERERQFVRNP
-97 AYHLLHA
+97 SYHLWHA

-115 PADASARAVSLLAR
+115 PPDSADRAASLLLR
-129 LDALPAFLDTA
+129 LQALPAFLETA
-140 IGVLTEPDTIFVG
+140 TAVLTEPDSIFVG
-153 MGISMIPGAVAL
+153 VAASMIPGAVSL
-165 IRDGLDDPAL
+165 IEEGLDDPAL
-175 DLSVLDPF
+175 DLTMLDPL
-183 ELESARV
+183 ELDRARV
-190 RAVES
+190 LAVES
-195 LEAFGEALEEMK
+195 LEAFAESLGELAT
-207 PRAGDHFAIGRELFD
+207 RATDNFAIGRDLFD
-222 RKLHTAHM
+222 LKLHTAHM
-230 IAENADEL
+230 IVENADEL
-238 LRFGERLRASAIAE
+238 LRFGERLRASAIWE
-252 LEEIAAEIDPRA
+252 LEQIAMEIDPHVPWR
-264 HWKEIATRLR
+264 ELVTRLR
-274 ADMPSPESALDE
+274 RDMPTPDSAIDE

-306 PDAALEVMPTPGF
+306 PDATLDVVPTPSF

-338 QRGLFLITL
+338 QRGLFLVTL
-347 PEDGESWRA
+347 PENGESWSA

-380 GNRLPSVPRRV
+380 GNKLDSIPRRV

-428 LWRAIRVILDVSLHT
+428 LWRAVRVILDVSLHT
-443 KGMSMQDAAARLCD
+443 KGMSMEDAAKRLRD
-457 ELGFEPAIAEAEA
+457 ELGFEAHIAEAEA
-470 KRYCAYPTY
+470 KRYCAFPTY

-490 LALRDDLRKART
+490 LALRDDLRRVRAEE
-502 DAFTLATFH
+502 FTLASFH
-511 EELLQYGALPTALA
+511 EELLQYGALPTVLA
-525 RWGMGLSAAQ
+525 RWGMGLAALE

>member
-1 MSAPFSAVLG
+1 VSPPLAAVMS
-11 GYLDLRWRLNPVE
+11 GYIDLRWRLNPVE

-30 PEFDGL
+30 YEFDGQ
-36 FAQYDA
+36 FAAYDA
-42 ESVREQLAALVSY
+42 ESVREQVAALRSY
-55 ENAIEEADAGT
+55 ESTIEEAEAAT

-82 DMLLLGKERQFAHDP
+82 EILMLERERQFARNP
-97 AYHLLHA
+97 SYHLWHA

-115 PADASARAVSLLAR
+115 PSDSAERAAALLLR
-129 LDALPAFLDTA
+129 LQALPAFLETA
-140 IGVLTEPDTIFVG
+140 ASVLTKPDSILVDVAA
-153 MGISMIPGAVAL
+153 SMIPGAISL
-165 IRDGLDDPAL
+165 IEEGLDDPAL
-175 DLSVLDPF
+175 DLSMLDPL
-183 ELESARV
+183 ELERARV
-190 RAVES
+190 LAVES
-195 LEAFGEALEEMK
+195 LESFAEALSQMEAS
-207 PRAGDHFAIGRELFD
+207 AGENFAIGRELFD
-222 RKLHTAHM
+222 LKLHTAHM

-238 LRFGERLRASAIAE
+238 LRFGERLRASATAE
-252 LEEIAAEIDPRA
+252 LEQIAMEIDPHVPWR
-264 HWKEIATRLR
+264 ELVPRLR
-274 ADMPSPESALDE
+274 CDMPTPDSAIDE
-286 YREAME
+286 YRAAME

-297 TISRELMPV
+297 TISRELMHV
-306 PDAALEVMPTPGF
+306 PDVTLNVVPTPNF
-319 LRPLIPL
+319 LRSLIPL

-338 QRGLFLITL
+338 QRGLFLVTL
-347 PEDGESWRA
+347 PENGESWSS

-366 LHEGIPGHHLQMSI
+366 LHEGVPGHHLQMSI
-380 GNRLPSVPRRV
+380 GNRLESIPRRV

-428 LWRAIRVILDVSLHT
+428 LWRAVRVILDVSLHT
-443 KGMSMQDAAARLCD
+443 KGMSMEDAAARLRD
-457 ELGFEPAIAEAEA
+457 ELGFEHHIAEAEA

-490 LALRDDLRKART
+490 MALRDDSRRVRAEE
-502 DAFTLATFH
+502 FTLASFH

-525 RWGMGLSAAQ
+525 RWGMGLALVD

>member
-1 MSAPFSAVLG
+1 MS

-30 PEFDGL
+30 TEFDGM
-36 FAQYDA
+36 FAAYDS
-42 ESVREQLAALVSY
+42 ESVREQLAALVAY
-55 ENAIEEADAGT
+55 ENAIEEAEAET

-82 DMLLLGKERQFAHDP
+82 DLLVLGKERQFAHDP
-97 AYHLLHA
+97 SFHLMHA

-115 PADASARAVSLLAR
+115 SANTVERAAALLAR
-129 LDALPAFLDTA
+129 LQALPAFLETA
-140 IGVLTEPDTIFVG
+140 IAVLTEPDAVFVG
-153 MGISMIPGAVAL
+153 MGLSIIPGAIAL
-165 IRDGLDDPAL
+165 IQDGLDDPEL
-175 DLSVLDPF
+175 DLAMLD
-183 ELESARV
+183 ELELERAR
-190 RAVES
+190 REAVEA
-195 LEAFGEALEEMK
+195 LEAFSDVLVEMQG
-207 PRAGDHFAIGRELFD
+207 RAGNHFAIGRELFD

-230 IAENADEL
+230 ITENADEL
-238 LRFGERLRASAIAE
+238 LRFGERLRATAIAE
-252 LEEIAAEIDPRA
+252 LETIAKEIEPGVPWQEIAAQ
-264 HWKEIATRLR
+264 LR
-274 ADMPSPESALDE
+274 TDIPSPDSALEE

-292 ASRHF
+292 AARYF
-297 TISRELMPV
+297 TISRDLMPV
-306 PDAALEVMPTPGF
+306 PDTTLDVVPTPDF

-338 QRGLFLITL
+338 QRGLFLVTL
-347 PEDGESWRA
+347 PEHGESWRS

-443 KGMSMQDAAARLCD
+443 KGMSMEEAAARLRD
-457 ELGFEPAIAEAEA
+457 ELGFEPHVAEAEA

-490 LALRDDLRKART
+490 LALREDLRKART
-502 DAFTLATFH
+502 DEFSLSTFH

-525 RWGMGLSAAQ
+525 RWGMGLAAVE